1 MWPISVSVSVFTQ
14 PRLLTKNLT
23 GLQSLCTFHVCSDAS
38 KKSLQMVSQAD
49 HQLRDQPRPTV
60 RSLWTFHV
68 CGTSACA
75 LMRQKVLRVRQY
87 VRTFGP
93 LGVFYNVLL
102 PASLN
107 AVQNVRF
114 MLCQL
119 FWFYKYDSYARYYQY
134 TQHKVFV
141 NIVLKTIQAT

>member
-1 MWPISVSVSVFTQ
+1 MFTQ

-23 GLQSLCTFHVCSDAS
+23 GLQSLCTFHVCPGAS
-38 KKSLQMVSQAD
+38 KKSSKMVSQPGR
-49 HQLRDQPRPTV
+49 QLREQPRPSV
-60 RSLWTFHV
+60 RLLWTFHV

-134 TQHKVFV
+134 TQHKVMRFTVFV